1 VRSDR
6 ERLLDVIEA
15 GGRIQQH
22 LGSDRQ
28 RLDDNEVL
36 QLAIVRLVEIIGEAC
51 RGLSTVVKERHPEVD
66 WAGIAGM
73 RNRLAHGYFDI
84 DLDAVWNAASVEV
97 PQFLEQ
103 VRTMLDEIP

>member
-1 VRSDR
+1 MRTDR
-6 ERLLDVIEA
+6 DRLLDVIEA
-15 GGRIQQH
+15 GERIRQH
-22 LGSDRQ
+22 LGHDRR
-28 RLDDNEVL
+28 RLDSDEVL

-84 DLDAVWNAASVEV
+84 NLDAVWDAASVEV
-97 PQFLEQ
+97 PQLLDQ
-103 VRTMLDEIP
+103 VRRMLAAQ

>member
-51 RGLSTVVKERHPEVD
+51 RGLSSSLKEGHPEVD
-66 WAGIAGM
+66 WAGITGM

-84 DLDAVWNAASVEV
+84 NLDAVWDAASVEV
-97 PQFLEQ
+97 PQLLDQ
-103 VRTMLDEIP
+103 VRRMLAETQ

>member
-1 VRSDR
+1 MRTDR
-6 ERLLDVIEA
+6 DRLLDVIEA
-15 GGRIQQH
+15 GERIQQH
-22 LGSDRQ
+22 LGDDRR
-28 RLDDNEVL
+28 RLDSDEVL

-51 RGLSTVVKERHPEVD
+51 RSLSSAVRDGHPDVD
-66 WAGIAGM
+66 WAGITGM

-97 PQFLEQ
+97 PQLLEQ